1 MDRAQGIDWTSRIG
15 RHVKLRQLHVLITVV
30 EARSMGKAAGVLAIS
45 QPVVSKT
52 IAELEE
58 AVGQRL
64 LDRSKQGVTPTLY
77 GRALLACSLA
87 VFDELRQGVRTLE
100 FLADPTSGEIRIG
113 CTEPG
118 AMGFV
123 PAVIERL
130 SKRYPRIVIHVVIG
144 DSATLAEHDLRE
156 RRVEMVVGAIP
167 WGDPATAFDVD
178 LLFEDLHVV
187 MAGGTNKWLRR
198 RGIALADLV
207 DEPWILP
214 PMESGSG
221 KGIAQAFRSYGL
233 EPPKSRVVAFS
244 IPLCQHLLASGR
256 YLAVLPVTMAKL
268 AGRSPL
274 RLVDVE
280 WPPIRRA
287 VAILT
292 LKGRTLSPTAR
303 LFIDGARETAKE
315 WMTNV
320 GPMPAAR
327 RMSRRPRT
335 KPSA

>member
-1 MDRAQGIDWTSRIG
+1 MDWTSHIG
-15 RHVKLRQLHVLITVV
+15 RHVKLRHLHVLITVI
-30 EARSMGKAAGVLAIS
+30 ESGSMGKAAAALAVS
-45 QPVVSKT
+45 QPVVSKS

-64 LDRSKQGVTPTLY
+64 LDRSKQGVTPTIY
-77 GRALLACSLA
+77 GRALLACSTA

-100 FLADPTSGEIRIG
+100 FLADPASGEIRIG
-113 CTEPG
+113 CTEPA

-123 PAVIERL
+123 PAVIQRL
-130 SKRYPRIVIHVVIG
+130 TKRNPRIVVQVVIG
-144 DSATLAEHDLRE
+144 DSATLAERNLRE
-156 RRVEMVVGAIP
+156 RRIELVVGATP
-167 WGDPATAFDVD
+167 GGDPTTDLDVD

-187 MAGGTNKWLRR
+187 MAAGTNKWLRR
-198 RGIALADLV
+198 RDIALADLV

-214 PMESGSG
+214 PTESGSG

-256 YLAVLPVTMAKL
+256 FLAVLPVTMAKL
-268 AGRSPL
+268 AGRASL

-280 WPPIRRA
+280 WPRIRRA
-287 VAILT
+287 VAIVT
-292 LKGRTLSPTAR
+292 LKDRTLSPTAG
-303 LFIDGARETAKE
+303 LFIEYARETAKS

-320 GPMPAAR
+320 GPLPMVSGT
-327 RMSRRPRT
+327 SRRPRA
-335 KPSA
+335 KRRA

>member
-1 MDRAQGIDWTSRIG
+1 MDWTSHIG
-15 RHVKLRQLHVLITVV
+15 RHVKLRHLHVLITVI
-30 EARSMGKAAGVLAIS
+30 EAGSMGKAAAALAVS
-45 QPVVSKT
+45 QPVVSKS

-64 LDRSKQGVTPTLY
+64 LDRSKQGVTPTIY
-77 GRALLACSLA
+77 GRALLACSTA

-100 FLADPTSGEIRIG
+100 FLADPASGEIRIG
-113 CTEPG
+113 CTEPA

-130 SKRYPRIVIHVVIG
+130 TKRNPRIVVQVVIG
-144 DSATLAEHDLRE
+144 DSAALAERDLRE
-156 RRVEMVVGAIP
+156 RRIELVVGATP
-167 WGDPATAFDVD
+167 GGDPAIDLDVD

-198 RGIALADLV
+198 RDIALADLV

-214 PMESGSG
+214 PTESGSG

-256 YLAVLPVTMAKL
+256 FLAVLPVTMAKL
-268 AGRSPL
+268 AGRSSL

-280 WPPIRRA
+280 WSRIRRA
-287 VAILT
+287 VAIVT
-292 LKGRTLSPTAR
+292 LKDRTLSPTAG
-303 LFIDGARETAKE
+303 LFIECARETAKG

-320 GPMPAAR
+320 GPLPTVSGT
-327 RMSRRPRT
+327 SRRLRA
-335 KPSA
+335 KRRA